1 MMGALSAFHSDQR
14 QLRWSGKKMKGE
26 RKEIE

>member
-1 MMGALSAFHSDQR
+1 MMDALSAFHSDQR
-14 QLRWSGKKMKGE
+14 QLRWSGKKIKGE